1 MTRLSNCH
9 EDAKELSKEF
19 VTPFVFFLAPL
30 RDMECSRPNRLGNYL
45 ITLVETI
52 SQNEIPYYL
61 IKKYHR
67 DKVIRSN

>member
-30 RDMECSRPNRLGNYL
+30 RDMECSRPKRLGNYL

-52 SQNEIPYYL
+52 PKMKYL
-61 IKKYHR
+61 ITLLKSIIG
-67 DKVIRSN
+67 IR

>member
-30 RDMECSRPNRLGNYL
+30 RDMECPRPKRLGNYL
-45 ITLVETI
+45 NTLVETI
-52 SQNEIPYYL
+52 PKMKYL
-61 IKKYHR
+61 ITLLKSIIG
-67 DKVIRSN
+67 IR

>member
-45 ITLVETI
+45 ITLVQTI
-52 SQNEIPYYL
+52 PKMKYL
-61 IKKYHR
+61 ITLLKSIIG
-67 DKVIRSN
+67 IR

>member
-19 VTPFVFFLAPL
+19 VTSFVFFLAPL
-30 RDMECSRPNRLGNYL
+30 RVWNVHGPNDWV

-52 SQNEIPYYL
+52 PKMKYL
-61 IKKYHR
+61 ITLLKSIIG
-67 DKVIRSN
+67 IR

>member
-30 RDMECSRPNRLGNYL
+30 RDMECSRPKRLSNYL
-45 ITLVETI
+45 SRNH

>member
-19 VTPFVFFLAPL
+19 VTSFVFFLAPL
-30 RDMECSRPNRLGNYL
+30 RDMECSRPKRLGNYL

-52 SQNEIPYYL
+52 PKMKYL
-61 IKKYHR
+61 ITLLKSIIG
-67 DKVIRSN
+67 IR

>member
-30 RDMECSRPNRLGNYL
+30 RDMECPRPKRLGNYL

-52 SQNEIPYYL
+52 PKMKYL
-61 IKKYHR
+61 ITLLKSIIG
-67 DKVIRSN
+67 IR

>member
-30 RDMECSRPNRLGNYL
+30 RDMECSRPKRLGNYL

-52 SQNEIPYYL
+52 PKMKYL
-61 IKKYHR
+61 ITLLKS
-67 DKVIRSN
+67 IIGIT

>member
-30 RDMECSRPNRLGNYL
+30 RDMECSRPKRLGNYL

-52 SQNEIPYYL
+52 PKMKYL
-61 IKKYHR
+61 ITLLKS
-67 DKVIRSN
+67 IIG